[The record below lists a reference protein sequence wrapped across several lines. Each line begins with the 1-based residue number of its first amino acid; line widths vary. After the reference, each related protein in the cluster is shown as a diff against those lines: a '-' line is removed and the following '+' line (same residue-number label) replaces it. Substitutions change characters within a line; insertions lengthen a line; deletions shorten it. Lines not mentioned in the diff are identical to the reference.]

1 MSRKWK
7 TTVIVAAVAVIVSTP
22 VVWLLD
28 GPNSGQL
35 VGAALQVACGVAAL
49 LWAILRSPEASGLV
63 DEATDTG
70 QAEAASGG
78 TANTGVRR
86 PRGAGRGSA
95 RASQTGNATASGQG
109 SSANTGVDYGD
120 S

>member
-1 MSRKWK
+1 
-7 TTVIVAAVAVIVSTP
+7 VIVTAVVVIVSTP
-22 VVWLLD
+22 LVWLLD

-49 LWAILRSPEASGLV
+49 LWAILRSPETQGPV

-70 QAEAASGG
+70 QADAGGGG

-86 PRGAGRGSA
+86 PRGAGRGST
-95 RASQTGNATASGQG
+95 RASKTGDATARGQG